1 MRKLPPNMRSAPFV
15 EDLGIKFP
23 KLESGYCMV
32 KAKVTE
38 NMLNNYGTVHGGALF
53 TIADACSGAAAFFA
67 LGENELCRTI
77 ELKINYF
84 KPVRSGEL
92 ICEAKLA
99 NKSSNLATVEAEITN
114 NSQLIAKT
122 LGTYF
127 IQEIDPAKDGTK
139 EKP

>member
-1 MRKLPPNMRSAPFV
+1 MRKLPPNMISAPFV
-15 EDLGIKFP
+15 EGLGIKFP
-23 KLESGYCMV
+23 KVESGYCLV

-77 ELKINYF
+77 DLKINYF

-99 NKSSNLATVEAEITN
+99 NKSSNLATVEAAITN
-114 NSQLIAKT
+114 NGQLITKT

-127 IQEIDPAKDGTK
+127 IQKIDPKIDRND
-139 EKP
+139 